1 MSDSQNNAAATASAA
16 KPANSKESLMSKLIA
31 ITTANTVKG
40 RGASGK
46 TTYLD
51 RFVSILLDENG
62 KPTPGKTRT
71 QIIAIMSYDIA
82 LEQRAAEIE
91 ADPTVK
97 PFDLDN
103 VEDLEI
109 FAELNE
115 KCKNQV
121 AAAVSDSNN
130 ATALSFN
137 PQYKDVWQVVK
148 VGNLVSLAPKENV
161 VETDAPAAAAAPA
174 ETAKPSSNGQAA
186 AKANV

>member
-1 MSDSQNNAAATASAA
+1 
-16 KPANSKESLMSKLIA
+16 MSKASEQAGAKDQLMAKLMA

-51 RFVSILLDENG
+51 RFVKILLDENG
-62 KPTPGKTRT
+62 NPIKPGKTRT

-82 LEQRAAEIE
+82 VEQRQEEQTANPEL
-91 ADPTVK
+91 AD
-97 PFDLDN
+97 FDLDKA
-103 VEDLEI
+103 EDLVV

-130 ATALSFN
+130 ATALSYN
-137 PQYKDVWQVVK
+137 TQYKDVWQVVK
-148 VGNLVSLAPKENV
+148 EGNLVSLAPKA
-161 VETDAPAAAAAPA
+161 DAVA
-174 ETAKPSSNGQAA
+174 E
-186 AKANV
+186 

>member
-1 MSDSQNNAAATASAA
+1 MST
-16 KPANSKESLMSKLIA
+16 LMDKLLA
-31 ITTANTVKG
+31 ITIANTVKG

-62 KPTPGKTRT
+62 QPLPGKTRT

-82 LEQRAAEIE
+82 VEQRKEDQAADASI
-91 ADPTVK
+91 AD
-97 PFDLDN
+97 FDLDN
-103 VEDLEI
+103 VDDLAI

-130 ATALSFN
+130 ATALSYN
-137 PQYKDVWQVVK
+137 TQYKDVWKVVK
-148 VGNLVSLAPKENV
+148 TGNLVALEAKVAPE
-161 VETDAPAAAAAPA
+161 AAA
-174 ETAKPSSNGQAA
+174 E
-186 AKANV
+186 